1 MSTLTE
7 ARFKKAKAI
16 LDRYNEQLLKTGKL
30 DFHAFES
37 ELKDVWSLSYQ
48 GLKHIIIDLSKREE
62 YVPLAARYMEE
73 GMPGVAAEF
82 KIPLAK
88 LYGIPHYHSK
98 EREDKQ
104 KAFWKRIL
112 GK

>member
-1 MSTLTE
+1 MATLTE

-16 LDRYNEQLLKTGKL
+16 LDRYNEQLLQTGKL

-37 ELKDVWSLSYQ
+37 ELKGVWKLSYQ
-48 GLKHIIIDLSKREE
+48 ELKHILIDLSKREE
-62 YVPLAARYMEE
+62 YVPLAARYMEQ
-73 GMPGVAAEF
+73 GTPGVAAEF

-88 LYGIPHYHSK
+88 LYGIPHYDSK
-98 EREDKQ
+98 ERGEKQ

-112 GK
+112 GE